1 MWGLVA
7 PHITFLKLIAMSKEY
22 YKKKII
28 DLRASIAKEKEA
40 KKRDNENYSRWIKSA
55 SSPSSKASYRKS
67 KIDAA
72 TRHDRQIEYLKRQI
86 ESAKDS
92 LKRCK

>member
-1 MWGLVA
+1 
-7 PHITFLKLIAMSKEY
+7 MSKEY

-28 DLRASIAKEKEA
+28 DLRASMVKEKEA
-40 KKRDNENYSRWIKSA
+40 KKRDNERYASLIKGA
-55 SSPSSKASYRKS
+55 STPSSTASYRKN

-72 TRHDRQIEYLKRQI
+72 ARHDRNVENYKRQI
-86 ESAKDS
+86 ESAKES

>member
-1 MWGLVA
+1 
-7 PHITFLKLIAMSKEY
+7 MSKEF

-28 DLRASIAKEKEA
+28 DLRASIAREKEA
-40 KKRDNENYSRWIKSA
+40 KKRDNEYYARLIKSA
-55 SSPSSKASYRKS
+55 STPSSKTNYRKN
-67 KIDAA
+67 KIDKAA
-72 TRHDRQIEYLKRQI
+72 YHDRQIESYKRQI

>member
-1 MWGLVA
+1 
-7 PHITFLKLIAMSKEY
+7 MSKEY

-28 DLRASIAKEKEA
+28 DLRASMTKEKEA
-40 KKRDNENYSRWIKSA
+40 KKRDNERYASLIKGA
-55 SSPSSKASYRKS
+55 ATPSSKASYRKS

-72 TRHDRQIEYLKRQI
+72 ARHDRNIESYKRQI
-86 ESAKDS
+86 ESAKES

>member
-1 MWGLVA
+1 
-7 PHITFLKLIAMSKEY
+7 MSKEY

-28 DLRASIAKEKEA
+28 DLRADMAKEREA
-40 KKRDNENYSRWIKSA
+40 KKRDNERYASLIKGA
-55 SSPSSKASYRKS
+55 SSISTKATYRKN

-72 TRHDRQIEYLKRQI
+72 ASHDRRIENYKRQI
-86 ESAKDS
+86 ESAKEA

>member
-1 MWGLVA
+1 
-7 PHITFLKLIAMSKEY
+7 MSKEY

-40 KKRDNENYSRWIKSA
+40 KKRDNERYASLIKGA
-55 SSPSSKASYRKS
+55 SSPSSKASYPKS
-67 KIDAA
+67 KIDAVA
-72 TRHDRQIEYLKRQI
+72 RHDRNVENYKRLI
-86 ESAKDS
+86 ESAKES

>member
-1 MWGLVA
+1 
-7 PHITFLKLIAMSKEY
+7 MSKEY
-22 YKKKII
+22 YKKRII

-40 KKRDNENYSRWIKSA
+40 KKRDNENYSRYIKNA
-55 SSPSSKASYRKS
+55 STPSTKASYRKS
-67 KIDAA
+67 KVDAA
-72 TRHDRQIEYLKRQI
+72 ARHDRQIEYLKRQI

>member
-1 MWGLVA
+1 
-7 PHITFLKLIAMSKEY
+7 MSKEY
-22 YKKKII
+22 YKKRII

-40 KKRDNENYSRWIKSA
+40 KKRDNENYARWIKNA
-55 SSPSSKASYRKS
+55 SSPSTKASYRKS

-72 TRHDRQIEYLKRQI
+72 ARHDRQIEYLKRQI

-92 LKRCK
+92 LKRCR

>member
-1 MWGLVA
+1 
-7 PHITFLKLIAMSKEY
+7 MSKEY

-40 KKRDNENYSRWIKSA
+40 KKRDKEYYARMIKNA
-55 SSPSSKASYRKS
+55 SSPSSKASYRKN
-67 KIDAA
+67 KIDKAA
-72 TRHDRQIEYLKRQI
+72 YHDRQVEDYKRQI

-92 LKRCK
+92 LKRWK